1 MTIQSAFTSDRM
13 CLALTGMTVFEFNNL
28 LPGFSTTLTEAQ
40 RARNTQRIRAF
51 GGGRTGLLPTPA
63 HKLFAALVYMK
74 VYPTYDVLSFF
85 LRLDRTRCFRWI
97 QFLLPVLATTLGR
110 YLVLPKR
117 QIRSVEEFFRE
128 FPEAKDIFIDGTE
141 RRIQK
146 LRESKT
152 KKEALLREKEGN
164 HTENRGRIR

>member
-74 VYPTYDVLSFF
+74 VYPV
-85 LRLDRTRCFRWI
+85 
-97 QFLLPVLATTLGR
+97 
-110 YLVLPKR
+110 
-117 QIRSVEEFFRE
+117 
-128 FPEAKDIFIDGTE
+128 
-141 RRIQK
+141 
-146 LRESKT
+146 
-152 KKEALLREKEGN
+152 
-164 HTENRGRIR
+164 

>member
-28 LPGFSTTLTEAQ
+28 LPGFSTTLKEAQ

-85 LRLDRTRCFRWI
+85 CALTAPGVSVGYNFFFR
-97 QFLLPVLATTLGR
+97 FLLKRSAETSSFLGDKSVPLR
-110 YLVLPKR
+110 NSSGSSLRPK
-117 QIRSVEEFFRE
+117 ISSLT
-128 FPEAKDIFIDGTE
+128 ALSG
-141 RRIQK
+141 
-146 LRESKT
+146 ESK
-152 KKEALLREKEGN
+152 N
-164 HTENRGRIR
+164 P